1 MQMKPKRW
9 LLRRMDMLKSD
20 SESPAVVSGTT
31 VKWPVGA
38 DSIRRKLSKDLKLIL
53 NKSSGCWNY
62 IEDGLSVPEWY
73 LDELHTDIRAI
84 AKKYA
89 DLI

>member
-1 MQMKPKRW
+1 
-9 LLRRMDMLKSD
+9 MLKSD
-20 SESPAVVSGTT
+20 SESRAVVRGTT

-38 DSIRRKLSKDLKLIL
+38 DSIRKKLSKDLKSIL
-53 NKSSGCWNY
+53 DKSSGCWNY

-73 LDELHTDIRAI
+73 LEELHEDIRAV

>member
-1 MQMKPKRW
+1 
-9 LLRRMDMLKSD
+9 MLKSD
-20 SESPAVVSGTT
+20 LENRAAVQGTT

-38 DSIRRKLSKDLKLIL
+38 DSIRKKLNKDLKLIL
-53 NKSSGCWNY
+53 DKSSGCWDY
-62 IEDGLSVPEWY
+62 IEDGLSVPERY
-73 LDELHTDIRAI
+73 LEELHEDIRAI

>member
-1 MQMKPKRW
+1 
-9 LLRRMDMLKSD
+9 MLKSD
-20 SESPAVVSGTT
+20 SESRAVVRGTT

-38 DSIRRKLSKDLKLIL
+38 DSIRKKLSKDLNSIL

-73 LDELHTDIRAI
+73 LEELHGDIRAV

>member
-1 MQMKPKRW
+1 
-9 LLRRMDMLKSD
+9 MLKSD
-20 SESPAVVSGTT
+20 SESRAVARGTT

-38 DSIRRKLSKDLKLIL
+38 DSIRKKLSKDLKSIL
-53 NKSSGCWNY
+53 DKSSGCWDY
-62 IEDGLSVPEWY
+62 IEDGLSVPTYY
-73 LDELHTDIRAI
+73 LEELHDDIRAI

>member
-1 MQMKPKRW
+1 
-9 LLRRMDMLKSD
+9 MLKSD
-20 SESPAVVSGTT
+20 SESRAVVRGTT

-38 DSIRRKLSKDLKLIL
+38 DSIRKKLSKDLNSIL
-53 NKSSGCWNY
+53 NKSSGCWNS

-73 LDELHTDIRAI
+73 LEELHGDLRAV